1 MNKLILTGVF
11 AGIAASIPVLY
22 QSNPEAFEA
31 MLRARLAGSEAAQET
46 AAAPQDPASPPR
58 LAAVEAD
65 QPLLGRKVRLP
76 ADARGHFEAG
86 FKLNG
91 RNIQAMIDTG
101 ATVIALNESTARRIG
116 IVLTPSDF
124 TYAVTTA
131 NGKAKAAAATID
143 AVQIGKIYI
152 EKVPAVVL
160 EDSALSGT
168 LVGMS
173 FLKRLSKFQVEN
185 GAMVLQQ

>member
-1 MNKLILTGVF
+1 V
-11 AGIAASIPVLY
+11 PVLY
-22 QSNPEAFEA
+22 RSNPQAFEA
-31 MLRARLAGSEAAQET
+31 MLRSGLSPSQ
-46 AAAPQDPASPPR
+46 PASVPQQAPSPPPR
-58 LAAVEAD
+58 LAAAEVE
-65 QPLLGRKVRLP
+65 PPVLLGRKVRLP
-76 ADARGHFEAG
+76 ADARGHFTADVR
-86 FKLNG
+86 LNG
-91 RNIQAMIDTG
+91 RGMQAMIDTG
-101 ATVIALNESTARRIG
+101 ATLVAINESTARRIG

-152 EKVPAVVL
+152 DKVPAVVL

-173 FLKRLSKFQVEN
+173 FLKRLSKFQVEG
-185 GAMVLQQ
+185 GAMVLQQESDRLLRYP